1 MRIKVIPGAKKF
13 ELMFRNEECIVK
25 VRSPPEK
32 GKANVEVDR
41 ANLVDLRSPQMR
53 KHLLGKELTRLLRVK
68 VRVCKGLKSR
78 DKEIVSEE
86 LGDKALENAL
96 RSCAGVAE
104 PGQ

>member
-13 ELMFRNEECIVK
+13 ELVFRNEECIVK

-32 GKANVEVDR
+32 GKANAEVER
-41 ANLVDLRSPQMR
+41 
-53 KHLLGKELTRLLRVK
+53 ELTRLLAVK